1 MINYLKIFFITAVI
15 TILFFS
21 ISCTIKADSKDSVI
35 QSSASSIAQ
44 SAKSDAIG
52 TSTSSTSTS
61 STVKSINNNNESIA
75 ETSSSEGVPLPTP
88 EDIVRLF
95 FNLINE
101 KRIPEAIAL
110 MTDQMAGD
118 DSSKQ
123 MWGVQFNAIQSIEVK
138 SIEPYSEEQWTES
151 EKMFKVVLDVSVSP
165 EAKDEPIPYYGWD
178 SNPSIRWVSIKKN
191 ATGLWEIDSLAT
203 GP

>member
-1 MINYLKIFFITAVI
+1 MINYLKIFFIAAVI
-15 TILFFS
+15 IILLFS
-21 ISCTIKADSKDSVI
+21 ISCAIKVDSKDSVI

-61 STVKSINNNNESIA
+61 STVKSNNDNNESIA

-101 KRIPEAIAL
+101 KRIPEAIDL
-110 MTDQMAGD
+110 MTDQMVGD

>member
-44 SAKSDAIG
+44 SATSDIVQST
-52 TSTSSTSTS
+52 TSTTFKSSNDNS
-61 STVKSINNNNESIA
+61 ESIA

-118 DSSKQ
+118 DSLKQ